1 MIIAIE
7 SIRFESRPPPGA
19 TLKMSRTNDHQSME
33 SALHLLHRAGQRA
46 DELFTATM
54 GEKDLTPRQFAVLK
68 AVARMENPSQ
78 TALVENTG
86 IDRSTIADIV
96 RRLIKRGMLQR
107 RRTSHDARM
116 YAVKLTQAG
125 REVLE
130 AAEPAARTTE
140 EQLLGV
146 LPAQQR
152 VTMIQALSTIVAKLD
167 ADANGSSANGVAAR
181 GAGRRRRSTRQ

>member
-1 MIIAIE
+1 
-7 SIRFESRPPPGA
+7 
-19 TLKMSRTNDHQSME
+19 MSRMQDLSLMG

-54 GEKDLTPRQFAVLK
+54 GENELTPRQFAVLK

-78 TALVENTG
+78 TALVEDTG

-96 RRLIKRGMLQR
+96 RRLIRRGMLQR

-125 REVLE
+125 RDVLE
-130 AAEPAARTTE
+130 AAEPAAKTTE

-167 ADANGSSANGVAAR
+167 ADANGSNRGANAPVAR
-181 GAGRRRRSTRQ
+181 GAGRRRGTTRQ

>member
-1 MIIAIE
+1 
-7 SIRFESRPPPGA
+7 
-19 TLKMSRTNDHQSME
+19 MSRTQDLSLMG

-46 DELFTATM
+46 DELFSATM
-54 GEKDLTPRQFAVLK
+54 GENELTPRQFAVLK

-78 TALVENTG
+78 TALVQDTG

-96 RRLIKRGMLQR
+96 RRLIKKGLLQR

-116 YAVKLTQAG
+116 YAVKLTATG
-125 REVLE
+125 RDLLE

-140 EQLLGV
+140 EKLLSV

-152 VTMIQALSTIVAKLD
+152 NAMIEALSAIVAELESPTNGHT
-167 ADANGSSANGVAAR
+167 NGSVAAPK
-181 GAGRRRRSTRQ
+181 ARRSRARN

>member
-1 MIIAIE
+1 
-7 SIRFESRPPPGA
+7 
-19 TLKMSRTNDHQSME
+19 MSRTQDLSLKG

-46 DELFTATM
+46 DELFSATM
-54 GEKDLTPRQFAVLK
+54 GDNELTPRQFAVLK

-78 TALVENTG
+78 TALVHDTG

-96 RRLIKRGMLQR
+96 RRLIKKGLLQR

-116 YAVKLTQAG
+116 YAVKLTAAG
-125 REVLE
+125 RELLE

-140 EQLLGV
+140 EKLLSV

-152 VTMIQALSTIVAKLD
+152 NAMIEALSTIVTVLD
-167 ADANGSSANGVAAR
+167 SSANGHANGNGAAP
-181 GAGRRRRSTRQ
+181 APKGRRSRARN